1 MNRHV
6 FLEIVVQSTC
16 MVLDL
21 ENLDVVL
28 QSFKVYF
35 FNLFCKFSFV
45 QLDQIQV
52 GRDLSQLLVVGFKER
67 HSVLQRVDFAQV
79 CVQLE
84 LVRLG
89 RLVELIDWLVGLVDV
104 LYKLIVKVFDLLDEV
119 FGLLPVSRF

>member
-1 MNRHV
+1 VN
-6 FLEIVVQSTC
+6 
-16 MVLDL
+16 
-21 ENLDVVL
+21 
-28 QSFKVYF
+28 
-35 FNLFCKFSFV
+35 
-45 QLDQIQV
+45 
-52 GRDLSQLLVVGFKER
+52 
-67 HSVLQRVDFAQV
+67 FAQV